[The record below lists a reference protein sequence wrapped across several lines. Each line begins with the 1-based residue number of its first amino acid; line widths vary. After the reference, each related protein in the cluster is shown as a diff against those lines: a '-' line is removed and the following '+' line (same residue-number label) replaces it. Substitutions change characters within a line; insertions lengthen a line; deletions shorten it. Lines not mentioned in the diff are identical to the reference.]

1 MRGKQAPKRTIEP
14 DLKYGSLTVSKFI
27 NCLMRGGKKETAR
40 KAMYGALEIV
50 KKTSGKGAAEIFDLA
65 IKNVSPKVEVKSKRV
80 GGANYQVP
88 IEVRPERKL
97 ALAIRWIINASRA
110 KKGKPIADRLADELL
125 LASKNEGTAIKKRND
140 IHRMAEA
147 NKAFAHFSW

>member
-1 MRGKQAPKRTIEP
+1 M
-14 DLKYGSLTVSKFI
+14 
-27 NCLMRGGKKETAR
+27 MGGKKETAR
-40 KAMYGALEIV
+40 KAMYGAFAIV
-50 KKTSGKGAAEIFDLA
+50 EKTAGKNAAEIFDLA

-110 KKGKPIADRLADELL
+110 KK
-125 LASKNEGTAIKKRND
+125 
-140 IHRMAEA
+140 
-147 NKAFAHFSW
+147 